1 MADVVAHQAWVFP
14 QASRSQ
20 EGAHRGYSLN
30 PVVQPVEV
38 QQLEDT
44 QVSRE
49 SNTESPRSEQKPDL
63 QPETTFTF
71 LFTLLSTPEPRVPDP
86 NIHTCTRTEEP
97 GALAGRLLP
106 PASRSAS
113 PALTVQLSG
122 DLEIQESR
130 FLGQQDW
137 GVRRASEEMKHL
149 QNVCVRLREALSTT
163 LADNLALGEKLRN
176 LPSFLCEKLKEG
188 MQAAQEEAQDT
199 QEETLTKQVLG
210 QLQQER
216 TDYEDF
222 LPCTSRSSTCTFVST
237 PQLLEGSATLPAF

>member
-1 MADVVAHQAWVFP
+1 MKCRGRAERA
-14 QASRSQ
+14 ASLR
-20 EGAHRGYSLN
+20 
-30 PVVQPVEV
+30 
-38 QQLEDT
+38 
-44 QVSRE
+44 
-49 SNTESPRSEQKPDL
+49 
-63 QPETTFTF
+63 
-71 LFTLLSTPEPRVPDP
+71 

-176 LPSFLCEKLKEG
+176 LVRPLPRAPVRPPPPAFPAQLPAPWFQPSFLCEKLKEG